1 MSTSESLSLL
11 YEVKPIKNVSKL
23 LKTCQI
29 FKKIVAVKKTRQ
41 NIAAHQAE
49 WRKTAQ
55 PQNIF
60 RILLSVTN
68 EQQLILVLLSSKA
81 VRLRACEAARR
92 GRAVGQ
98 LWANRQHLLN
108 LLDTDLIQFLTYPKV
123 VNSSASQ

>member
-68 EQQLILVLLSSKA
+68 EQQLILVLLSSRVA
-81 VRLRACEAARR
+81 ATGVRGGSARARHWP
-92 GRAVGQ
+92 AVG
-98 LWANRQHLLN
+98 
-108 LLDTDLIQFLTYPKV
+108 
-123 VNSSASQ
+123 